1 MQKTPVR
8 ASRAAADSS
17 GPSPASAALP
27 RRSGLNYARPT
38 YAGRLCLR
46 AFTGFL
52 GKSMLAALGHIL
64 FGLFGLVVLVM
75 IAYAFSNN
83 RRAVDWKLVITGI
96 SLQILFAAFVLK
108 VPIGAKTFDLLGK
121 GFVHL
126 LEFNKVGSEF
136 IFGKLLDANT
146 FGFIFAFQVL
156 PTIIFFAALMGVLY
170 HLGVMQ
176 QIVKGMSWAITKV
189 MNVSGAETTSVC
201 ASVFIGQ
208 TEAPLTIKPYLEKMT
223 ESELMTVMIGGMAH
237 IAGGVLAAYVGLL
250 GGNDP
255 AEMAKYAKHLLAASI
270 MAAPATLVLAKVL
283 IPETGEP
290 LTRGSVRIEVERH
303 SANVIDA
310 AASGAGEGLKLAL
323 NVGAML
329 LAFIALIALLNSPL
343 QYLGT
348 VVWPGWQIALSG
360 IVGVLL
366 LTGAAALYG
375 RAPAAA
381 TADGNASA
389 GRVTGG
395 VIACGLLGVLALL
408 LTAAAYASAGG
419 TINDWLS
426 AGKSVPV
433 SLSLQTVLG
442 YVLAPVAWLI
452 GTPWQDAVLVGSFI
466 GEKVVLNEFVAY
478 VDLSKNMQ
486 LLQEHSRVVAAYA
499 LCGFANFSSIAIQ
512 IGGIGGLAPG
522 RRADLARFG
531 LRAVLGGSLAT
542 FMTATIAGV
551 LNLL

>member
-1 MQKTPVR
+1 
-8 ASRAAADSS
+8 
-17 GPSPASAALP
+17 
-27 RRSGLNYARPT
+27 
-38 YAGRLCLR
+38 
-46 AFTGFL
+46 
-52 GKSMLAALGHIL
+52 MLAALGHIL
-64 FGLFGLVVLVM
+64 FGFFGLFVLVM

-83 RRAVDWKLVITGI
+83 RRSVDWKLVLTGI

-108 VPIGAKTFDLLGK
+108 VPFGEAIFDWLGQR
-121 GFVHL
+121 FVDL

-136 IFGKLLDANT
+136 IFGKLLDVSA

-176 QIVKGMSWAITKV
+176 QIVKGMSWIITKV

-208 TEAPLTIKPYLEKMT
+208 TEAPLTIKPYLERMT

-250 GGNDP
+250 GQGDP

-270 MAAPATLVLAKVL
+270 MAAPATLVLAKIL
-283 IPETGEP
+283 IPETQEP

-329 LAFIALIALLNSPL
+329 LAFIALIALLNAPL
-343 QYLGT
+343 QSLGT
-348 VVWPGWQIALSG
+348 VNWTGWRLPVLG

-366 LTGAAALYG
+366 VAGAFQYRRHARRTTTSALVAADGTPLTIQAPTHFPLFWLLLVLGVGTLLLALAAL
-375 RAPAAA
+375 AA
-381 TADGNASA
+381 
-389 GRVTGG
+389 
-395 VIACGLLGVLALL
+395 LA
-408 LTAAAYASAGG
+408 ANGA
-419 TINDWLS
+419 TINEWLS

-433 SLSLQTVLG
+433 SLSLQTILG
-442 YVLAPVAWLI
+442 YVLSPIAWLI
-452 GTPWQDAVLVGSFI
+452 GVPWQDAVLVGGFI

-478 VDLSKNMQ
+478 VDLSKNMH